1 MAMIA
6 FKQNISMQFGI
17 KISNKAVAKFTLF
30 IALIGAAF
38 ILDIYFDNYPIE
50 LDEINEEKE
59 ENTDLQSIFYY
70 YNPSSSLSLKISTQ
84 KISSR
89 FHFEQLHNKFLQKYH
104 QQHKYTEPDK
114 EAKKI
119 KYTKN
124 LTHLNL
130 ILKNYNFVYP
140 DDNPP
145 LSS

>member
-1 MAMIA
+1 MSMIA
-6 FKQNISMQFGI
+6 FKQNIIMRFGI

-38 ILDIYFDNYPIE
+38 TLDIYFDKYPVK

-59 ENTDLQSIFYY
+59 ENADLQNIFY
-70 YNPSSSLSLKISTQ
+70 YNPSGSLSLKIPTQ

-104 QQHKYTEPDK
+104 KQHKYTEPDK

-119 KYTKN
+119 KYTRD
-124 LTHLNL
+124 LTHINL

>member
-1 MAMIA
+1 MSMIA
-6 FKQNISMQFGI
+6 FKQNIIMRFGI

-38 ILDIYFDNYPIE
+38 TLDIYFDKYPVK

-59 ENTDLQSIFYY
+59 ENADLQNIFY
-70 YNPSSSLSLKISTQ
+70 YNPSSSLSLKIPTQ

-104 QQHKYTEPDK
+104 KQHKYTEPDK

-119 KYTKN
+119 KYTRD
-124 LTHLNL
+124 LTHINL